1 MQMRMKKL
9 FKVLLTVGLIFA
21 APVPSNAWWLWVS
34 GVPVQEGTQLGRLAA
49 SVKEIAEQLE
59 MIRQHLAMLKSLKAR
74 LINELGAGQIMDVFV
89 EAQSVLQQAKS
100 LASGIKDFDAAF
112 KIQFPD
118 FGSMK
123 EIINASVEGQ
133 RMDDQWRNVSTAYL
147 KTLNMTAK
155 DFEDEQAVRDK
166 MMETLTEVDAE
177 SGQTKAI
184 QVIGAMVNHAAFLT
198 ARSNVELG
206 GFMENY
212 LTRKQTE
219 RERKKIARKNV
230 LKMTKVA
237 TEMEKPGETFN
248 PGFTY

>member
-1 MQMRMKKL
+1 MKKPYKIL
-9 FKVLLTVGLIFA
+9 LILVFTVLL
-21 APVPSNAWWLWVS
+21 APAPSDAWWLWVH

-49 SVKEIAEQLE
+49 SIKEIAEQLE
-59 MIRQHLAMLKSLKAR
+59 MIKQHLAMLKSLKAR
-74 LINELGAGQIMDVFV
+74 LMNELGIGQIMEVFA
-89 EAQSVLQQAKS
+89 EAQSVLKQAKS

-118 FGSMK
+118 FGDMK
-123 EIINASVEGQ
+123 EIIKASAEGK
-133 RMDDQWRNVSTAYL
+133 RMDDQWRNASESYL

-166 MMETLTEVDAE
+166 MMETLTETDAE

-206 GFMENY
+206 GFMESY

>member
-1 MQMRMKKL
+1 MRKL
-9 FKVLLTVGLIFA
+9 YKILLILVFAVLL
-21 APVPSNAWWLWVS
+21 APSPSAAWWLWVN
-34 GVPVQEGTQLGRLAA
+34 GFPVQEGTQLGRLAA
-49 SVKEIAEQLE
+49 SIKEITEQLE
-59 MIRQHLAMLKSLKAR
+59 MIKQHLAMLKSLKAR
-74 LINELGAGQIMDVFV
+74 LMNELGIGQIMEVFA
-89 EAQSVLQQAKS
+89 EAQSVLKQAKS

-112 KIQFPD
+112 QIQFPN
-118 FGSMK
+118 FGDMK
-123 EIINASVEGQ
+123 EIIKASEEGQ
-133 RMDDQWRNVSTAYL
+133 RMDDKWRESSKAYL
-147 KTLNMTAK
+147 KAFNMTAR

-166 MMETLTEVDAE
+166 MMETLTEADAE

-248 PGFTY
+248 PGFAY

>member
-1 MQMRMKKL
+1 MCVKKPYKIL
-9 FKVLLTVGLIFA
+9 LILVFTVLL
-21 APVPSNAWWLWVS
+21 APAPSDAWWLWVH

-49 SVKEIAEQLE
+49 SIKEIAEQLE
-59 MIRQHLAMLKSLKAR
+59 MIKQHLAMLKSLKAR
-74 LINELGAGQIMDVFV
+74 LMNELGIGQIMEVFT
-89 EAQSVLQQAKS
+89 EAQSVLKQAKS

-118 FGSMK
+118 FGDMK
-123 EIINASVEGQ
+123 EIIKASAEGK
-133 RMDDQWRNVSTAYL
+133 RMDDQWRNASESYL

-166 MMETLTEVDAE
+166 MMETLTETDIE

-206 GFMENY
+206 GFMESY

-230 LKMTKVA
+230 LKMTQVA
-237 TEMEKPGETFN
+237 TEMEKTGETFN

>member
-1 MQMRMKKL
+1 MKKPYKIL
-9 FKVLLTVGLIFA
+9 LILVFTVLL
-21 APVPSNAWWLWVS
+21 APAPSDAWWLWVH

-49 SVKEIAEQLE
+49 SIKEIAEQLE
-59 MIRQHLAMLKSLKAR
+59 MIKQHLAMLKSLKAR
-74 LINELGAGQIMDVFV
+74 LMNELGIGQIMEVFT
-89 EAQSVLQQAKS
+89 EAQSVLKQAKS

-118 FGSMK
+118 FGDMK
-123 EIINASVEGQ
+123 EIIKASVEGK
-133 RMDDQWRNVSTAYL
+133 RMDDQWRNVSESYL
-147 KTLNMTAK
+147 KALNMTAK
-155 DFEDEQAVRDK
+155 DFEDEQALRDK
-166 MMETLTEVDAE
+166 MMETLTETDAE

-206 GFMENY
+206 GFMESY

>member
-1 MQMRMKKL
+1 MKKPYKIL
-9 FKVLLTVGLIFA
+9 LILVFAVLL
-21 APVPSNAWWLWVS
+21 APAPSDAWWLWVH

-49 SVKEIAEQLE
+49 SIKEIAEQLE
-59 MIRQHLAMLKSLKAR
+59 MIKQHIAMLKSLKSR
-74 LINELGAGQIMDVFV
+74 LLNELGIGQIMEVFA
-89 EAQSVLQQAKS
+89 EAQSVLKQAKS

-118 FGSMK
+118 FGDMK
-123 EIINASVEGQ
+123 EIIKASVEGK
-133 RMDDQWRNVSTAYL
+133 RMDDQWRNASESYL
-147 KTLNMTAK
+147 KALNMTAK
-155 DFEDEQAVRDK
+155 DFEDEQVVRDK
-166 MMETLTEVDAE
+166 MMETLTETDIE

-206 GFMENY
+206 GFMESY

-230 LKMTKVA
+230 LKMTQVA
-237 TEMEKPGETFN
+237 TEMEKTGETFN